1 MSNRANLAIVGAGIM
16 DLAHAF
22 VAAERGLRV
31 VVFERHERA
40 SGASIRNFGM
50 IWPIGQ
56 PAGRL
61 HELALRSR
69 ARWLRVLDVAG
80 LPSSREGSLHV
91 VYRDDEAAVVRE
103 FAELAP
109 DLGYS
114 CVWLS
119 RDDVLERS
127 SAVQPSGLIGG
138 LYSDTELTVDPRVTL
153 ATLPTVLQERFGV
166 TLRFGAVVSAIDL
179 PTIRAGREVWTVDQA
194 IVCGGDDFETLYPDV
209 FAATGLTRV
218 KLQMLRT
225 EPQPA
230 GWRLGPA
237 LAAGLTLR
245 FYPTFGVC
253 RTLPALRARIAEETP
268 AYDRWEI
275 HGLVSQTAAGELT
288 LGDSHEYGAHVDI
301 FNRDEIDDLMLGYIR
316 GFLKAPTLRIAERWY
331 GVYAKHP
338 QQPYLVL
345 DPAPGVRIV
354 TSPGGSG
361 MTLSFGIAEE
371 VVGSGQR

>member
-1 MSNRANLAIVGAGIM
+1 MSNRADLAIVGAGIM
-16 DLAHAF
+16 GLAHAY
-22 VAAERGLRV
+22 VAAERGRRV

-40 SGASIRNFGM
+40 SGASVRNFGQ

-61 HELALRSR
+61 YELALRSR
-69 ARWLRVLDVAG
+69 ARWLQVLDLAN

-91 VYRDDEAAVVRE
+91 IYRDDEAAVARE

-109 DLGYS
+109 HLGYS
-114 CVWLS
+114 CVWLE
-119 RDDVLERS
+119 RDAVLERTA
-127 SAVQPSGLIGG
+127 AVQSHGLLGA

-153 ATLPTVLQERFGV
+153 ARLPDVLRARFGV
-166 TLRFGAVVSAIDL
+166 TIRFGTVVTAIDL
-179 PTIRAGREVWTVDQA
+179 PTIRAGGETWTADEA
-194 IVCGGDDFETLYPDV
+194 IVCSGEDFETLYPEV
-209 FAATGLTRV
+209 FASSGLTRV

-253 RTLPALRARIAEETP
+253 RALPALRKRIADETP
-268 AYDRWEI
+268 EYDRWAI
-275 HGLVSQTAAGELT
+275 HGLVSQTSTGELT
-288 LGDSHEYGAHVDI
+288 LGDSHEYGTQIDI
-301 FNRDEIDDLMLGYIR
+301 FNREEIDNLMLAYIR
-316 GFLKAPTLRIAERWY
+316 SFLKAPTLRISQRWY

-338 QQPYLVL
+338 EQPYLVL
-345 DPAPGVRIV
+345 NPAPGVRIV

-361 MTLSFGIAEE
+361 MTLSFGIAEDTMA
-371 VVGSGQR
+371 GGLA